1 MKGTVNMLLRADEQA
16 REETGD
22 IDAMYK
28 GEYRARSGGMDWRML
43 SSKHCKRFG
52 SSG

>member
-28 GEYRARSGGMDWRML
+28 GKYRARSGGDGL
-43 SSKHCKRFG
+43 EDAFK
-52 SSG
+52 